1 MALTAPSYYSWS
13 YSPNPT
19 FEEMIYL
26 HVPSYITQYPSR
38 LQSEH
43 TYVVLTQQ
51 PQLYLETPRNPY
63 APMPQKR
70 DRSYITEEES
80 SPENFAPKASPYPTQ
95 QLRSDGLRTDMY
107 GNKYSIKSTATA
119 RQQRNAN
126 KRARMQSHVKVENTY
141 RCGYCS
147 KEKVSSSQSS
157 DGHVRI
163 RCECGGQFQ
172 DGKTRMHAT
181 WVLVKHPTPSE
192 PVNDPEKLEQSQPP
206 LHLATD
212 GCCSEKVATPSI
224 SPSISRPHTRPKPQT
239 PPKPEPDE
247 ESFVQFVNKLQ
258 CVHPTQEKHC
268 RISKQSAFT
277 RVVENREHIDLEKS
291 RSNQTLSGHQGV
303 TKVHALGKVKYR
315 AEIWVMGAMAYI
327 GMYDTPEEAA
337 YAFACEQERLHEHE
351 DVTNL
356 NDTPTS

>member
-13 YSPNPT
+13 YSPNPS
-19 FEEMIYL
+19 FEEMIYP
-26 HVPSYITQYPSR
+26 HVPSYITQYPSG
-38 LQSEH
+38 LQSEQ
-43 TYVVLTQQ
+43 TYVVLTHQ
-51 PQLYLETPRNPY
+51 PQLYLEAPKNPY

-80 SPENFAPKASPYPTQ
+80 SPENFAPKASTYPPQ

-181 WVLVKHPTPSE
+181 WVLVEHPTPSK

-206 LHLATD
+206 LDLATD

-224 SPSISRPHTRPKPQT
+224 SPSISRPHT
-239 PPKPEPDE
+239 E
-247 ESFVQFVNKLQ
+247 ESFVQFVNMLQ

-268 RISKQSAFT
+268 RISKQSASA

-303 TKVHALGKVKYR
+303 TKVHASGKVKYR

-337 YAFACEQERLHEHE
+337 FACDACMMHS
-351 DVTNL
+351 VVSKNVFVSMKT
-356 NDTPTS
+356 